1 MYDMVIFALLA
12 VQIIT
17 TNLNLSVNIEFE
29 YSNII

>member
-1 MYDMVIFALLA
+1 MYELVIFALLA

-17 TNLNLSVNIEFE
+17 INLNLSVNIELE

>member
-1 MYDMVIFALLA
+1 MYEMVIFTLLA

-17 TNLNLSVNIEFE
+17 INLNLSVNIELE